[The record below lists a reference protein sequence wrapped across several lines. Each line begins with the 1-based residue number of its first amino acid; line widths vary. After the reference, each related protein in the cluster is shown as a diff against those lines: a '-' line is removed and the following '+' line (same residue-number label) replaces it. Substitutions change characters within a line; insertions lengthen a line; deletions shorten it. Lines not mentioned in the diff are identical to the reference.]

1 MNVPVPDWKRELDSL
16 ADIPVLDGV
25 EWDLMRMIDEASSK
39 QSGTV
44 IVVQLSHQDDSTEG

>member
-1 MNVPVPDWKRELDSL
+1 MSIAVPDWKRELDSL
-16 ADIPVLDGV
+16 VDIPLLDGE
-25 EWDLMRMIDEASSK
+25 EWDLMRLMDEASSK

>member
-1 MNVPVPDWKRELDSL
+1 MSDWKRELDSFV
-16 ADIPVLDGV
+16 DIPIVDGI

-44 IVVQLSHQDDSTEG
+44 IVVQFSHQDDTTEC

>member
-1 MNVPVPDWKRELDSL
+1 MSVVVPDWKRELDSL
-16 ADIPVLDGV
+16 LDIPLVDGL
-25 EWDLMRMIDEASSK
+25 EWDMMRLMDEASSK